1 MASSRLSK
9 PRPVGI
15 IVNARKPSAAEL
27 LPKLRTWLEKRN
39 VPVLDSLTTEREQ
52 VIRQSSMI
60 ICLGGDG
67 TLLSVASQM
76 RENSVPI
83 LGVNLGELGF
93 LTEVKQEEVFEELE
107 AYLEGRYQIEERLML
122 SCHAKSSRKSAKEAH
137 YVSLNDMV
145 ISREG
150 LSRLV
155 YIEVRVNGEKLTS
168 FSGDGVILATPTG
181 STAYSLS
188 AGGSVVHPKLEAMI
202 ITPICP
208 HASALRSIVV
218 SADEKISV
226 KIQTKGESRK
236 ALLTADGQENLEID
250 DSYTVTITR
259 CPSHVKLIKSSKRS
273 YFATLSEI
281 FKFPV

>member
-1 MASSRLSK
+1 MASASQLKENS
-9 PRPVGI
+9 VGI
-15 IVNARKPSAAEL
+15 FVNSRKPSAAEL
-27 LPKLRTWLEKRN
+27 LPKIRKWLEQRKI
-39 VPVLDSLTTEREQ
+39 PVADSLTTRRED
-52 VIRQSSMI
+52 IIKKSSMV

-67 TLLSVASQM
+67 TLLSVAALMKERSI
-76 RENSVPI
+76 PI

-93 LTEVKQEEVFEELE
+93 LTEVKQEEVFEELG
-107 AYLEGRYQIEERLML
+107 AYFSGNYQIEERLML
-122 SCHAKSSRKSAKEAH
+122 LCHAKSSKKSVKESH
-137 YVSLNDMV
+137 YVALNDMV

-155 YIEVRVNGEKLTS
+155 YIEVQVNGEKLTS
-168 FSGDGVILATPTG
+168 FAGDGVILATPTG

-218 SADEKISV
+218 SANEKISV
-226 KIQTKGESRK
+226 RIQTKGESRK

-250 DSYTVTITR
+250 DSYTINITR
-259 CPSHVKLIKSSKRS
+259 CSSRIKLIKSSKRS
-273 YFATLSEI
+273 YFATLREI
-281 FKFPV
+281 FKFPA